1 MTDSEGGSDVIATY
15 REIAAQF
22 RLKGPDQGRTKA
34 KRAGWPILPHLQNH
48 PSDPIRVSVPREAW
62 EAASQLRE
70 RLGPRVHGASPS
82 RIAEP
87 STSQTAEIRHLLVVV
102 EGALGSLKD
111 QLERE
116 RERVRE
122 AVERAE
128 QLAVLAAT
136 LRVHVATSEGERNL
150 ARLEGDTLR
159 ERMTEAET
167 ARHDAEARAKAAE
180 LDAEE
185 ARRLVEAT
193 QARVLELEQRPTQTV
208 DQAAI
213 TFAEEAARQAQERA
227 DEADRRAAVAT
238 NRLERFQQERI
249 AQAQAATARAS
260 EASEIAKLE
269 AAGRQPWWRWWVR
282 RQ

>member
-15 REIAAQF
+15 REIAAHF

-34 KRAGWPILPHLQNH
+34 KRAGWPILPQLQNH
-48 PSDPIRVSVPREAW
+48 PSDPIRVNVPREAW
-62 EAASQLRE
+62 EGASQLRE
-70 RLGPRVHGASPS
+70 RPGPRVHGASPS

-87 STSQTAEIRHLLVVV
+87 SASQTAEIRHLLVVV

-116 RERVRE
+116 HERVRE
-122 AVERAE
+122 AVERADRLTAE
-128 QLAVLAAT
+128 ASDLR
-136 LRVHVATSEGERNL
+136 LRVATTEGERDL
-150 ARLEGDTLR
+150 ARSEAMTLR
-159 ERMTEAET
+159 ERMATAEAARHGAEVRAKEAEL
-167 ARHDAEARAKAAE
+167 EAQK
-180 LDAEE
+180 
-185 ARRLVEAT
+185 ARRLVEAA
-193 QARVLELEQRPTQTV
+193 QARVLELEQRP
-208 DQAAI
+208 DQAMNQA
-213 TFAEEAARQAQERA
+213 TLVFAEEAARQAQERA

-238 NRLERFQQERI
+238 DRLERFQQERI